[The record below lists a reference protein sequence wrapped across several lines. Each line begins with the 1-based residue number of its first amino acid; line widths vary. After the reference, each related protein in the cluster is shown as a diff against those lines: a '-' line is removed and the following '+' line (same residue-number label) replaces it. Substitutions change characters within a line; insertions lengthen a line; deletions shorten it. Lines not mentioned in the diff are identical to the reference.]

1 MGSKVRTTTMRS
13 ALVLIVS
20 ASLAVG
26 QQQGVGP
33 ASTIQLQP
41 GQFSVFGQPRQQ
53 PVNIPGTQGQ
63 VVAQFIDEQGQS
75 IPIQQLGQPQQQQ
88 FQPQQQQFQP
98 QQQRFQPAPQQQQ
111 QFRPAPQQQF
121 RPAPAQ
127 PQQQQFRPAPQQQ
140 QPAAGSFRATANQQ
154 DAHRGHI
161 QVHQQN
167 LAIQQQQFSPE
178 QRQALREFQ
187 ANPPPPRA
195 QPQQA
200 APQPQRSQPAPQ
212 PQRQRPAPQQPQ
224 RFAPAPQQQQQF
236 SQFPARGVP
245 QQQRR
250 PAEAPRRAQ
259 AQAPRRQQEPGSVND
274 ALGQQIVAA
283 ENYVHDT
290 TGDAT
295 LSRFQQFQL
304 RKKQEAQGAIA
315 PQA

>member
-1 MGSKVRTTTMRS
+1 MRS
-13 ALVLIVS
+13 ALVLSI
-20 ASLAVG
+20 ASLAVA

-63 VVAQFIDEQGQS
+63 VVAQFIDETGQA
-75 IPIQQLGQPQQQQ
+75 IPQQQQFQPQQQQ
-88 FQPQQQQFQP
+88 FQPQQQQFQPQP

-140 QPAAGSFRATANQQ
+140 PAAGSFRATANQQ
-154 DAHRGHI
+154 DAHVGHL

-195 QPQQA
+195 PQQA
-200 APQPQRSQPAPQ
+200 APQPQRFQPAPQ
-212 PQRQRPAPQQPQ
+212 PQRFQPAPQ
-224 RFAPAPQQQQQF
+224 QQQQQF
-236 SQFPARGVP
+236 SQFPAQGAP
-245 QQQRR
+245 QRR
-250 PAEAPRRAQ
+250 PEAPRA
-259 AQAPRRQQEPGSVND
+259 AAPAPRRQPEPGSVND
-274 ALGQQIVAA
+274 ARGQQVVAA
-283 ENYVHDT
+283 ENYVHDPA
-290 TGDAT
+290 GDAT
-295 LSRFQQFQL
+295 LSRFQLFQL
-304 RKKQEAQGAIA
+304 RKKQEAQGGVA

>member
-1 MGSKVRTTTMRS
+1 MGSKVNTTMRS
-13 ALVLIVS
+13 VALI
-20 ASLAVG
+20 ASFATLAVA

-33 ASTIQLQP
+33 ASTVQLQP
-41 GQFSVFGQPRQQ
+41 GQFSVFGQQRQA

-63 VVAQFIDEQGQS
+63 VVAQFIDETGQS

-98 QQQRFQPAPQQQQ
+98 QQQ

-140 QPAAGSFRATANQQ
+140 PAAGSFRATANQQ
-154 DAHRGHI
+154 DAHVGHL

-167 LAIQQQQFSPE
+167 LGIQQQQFSPE

-195 QPQQA
+195 PQQA
-200 APQPQRSQPAPQ
+200 APQPQRFQPAPQ
-212 PQRQRPAPQQPQ
+212 
-224 RFAPAPQQQQQF
+224 QQQQQF
-236 SQFPARGVP
+236 SQFPAQGAP
-245 QQQRR
+245 QRR
-250 PAEAPRRAQ
+250 PEAPRA
-259 AQAPRRQQEPGSVND
+259 AAPAPRRQPEPGSVND
-274 ALGQQIVAA
+274 ALGQQVVAA
-283 ENYVHDT
+283 ENYVHDP

-295 LSRFQQFQL
+295 LSRFQLFQL
-304 RKKQEAQGAIA
+304 RKKQEAQGAAA
-315 PQA
+315 P

>member
-98 QQQRFQPAPQQQQ
+98 QQQQFQPQQ

-127 PQQQQFRPAPQQQ
+127 PQQQQFRPAAPQQQ
-140 QPAAGSFRATANQQ
+140 QPAAGSFRATAN
-154 DAHRGHI
+154 
-161 QVHQQN
+161 QQN

-195 QPQQA
+195 
-200 APQPQRSQPAPQ
+200 
-212 PQRQRPAPQQPQ
+212 
-224 RFAPAPQQQQQF
+224 
-236 SQFPARGVP
+236 
-245 QQQRR
+245 
-250 PAEAPRRAQ
+250 
-259 AQAPRRQQEPGSVND
+259 
-274 ALGQQIVAA
+274 
-283 ENYVHDT
+283 
-290 TGDAT
+290 
-295 LSRFQQFQL
+295 
-304 RKKQEAQGAIA
+304 
-315 PQA
+315 

>member
-1 MGSKVRTTTMRS
+1 MGKVSTSMRN
-13 ALVLIVS
+13 ALVLLAS
-20 ASLAVG
+20 ASLAVA

-63 VVAQFIDEQGQS
+63 VVAQFIDETGQS

-88 FQPQQQQFQP
+88 
-98 QQQRFQPAPQQQQ
+98 RFQPQQQ

-140 QPAAGSFRATANQQ
+140 PAAGSFRATANQQ
-154 DAHRGHI
+154 DAHVGHL

-195 QPQQA
+195 PQQA
-200 APQPQRSQPAPQ
+200 APQPQRFQPAPQ
-212 PQRQRPAPQQPQ
+212 PQRQRPAPQQ
-224 RFAPAPQQQQQF
+224 QF
-236 SQFPARGVP
+236 SQFPAQGAP
-245 QQQRR
+245 QRR
-250 PAEAPRRAQ
+250 PEAPRAQ
-259 AQAPRRQQEPGSVND
+259 AQAPRRQEPGSVND
-274 ALGQQIVAA
+274 ALGQQVVAA
-283 ENYVHDT
+283 EDYAHDT

-295 LSRFQQFQL
+295 LSRFQLFQ
-304 RKKQEAQGAIA
+304 
-315 PQA
+315 

>member
-1 MGSKVRTTTMRS
+1 MRS
-13 ALVLIVS
+13 ALVLSI
-20 ASLAVG
+20 ASLAVA

-33 ASTIQLQP
+33 ASTVQLQP

-63 VVAQFIDEQGQS
+63 VVAQFIDETGQP

-88 FQPQQQQFQP
+88 RFQPQQQQFQP
-98 QQQRFQPAPQQQQ
+98 QQQQQRFQPAPQQQQ

-140 QPAAGSFRATANQQ
+140 PAAGSFRATANQQ
-154 DAHRGHI
+154 DAHAGHL

-178 QRQALREFQ
+178 QRQAFREFQ

-195 QPQQA
+195 PQQA
-200 APQPQRSQPAPQ
+200 APQPQRFQPAPQ
-212 PQRQRPAPQQPQ
+212 PQRQRPAPQPQ
-224 RFAPAPQQQQQF
+224 RFQPAPQQQQQQF
-236 SQFPARGVP
+236 SQFPAQGVP
-245 QQQRR
+245 QQRR
-250 PAEAPRRAQ
+250 PEAPRAQ

-274 ALGQQIVAA
+274 ALGQQVVAA
-283 ENYVHDT
+283 EDYVHDT

-295 LSRFQQFQL
+295 LSRFQLFQL
-304 RKKQEAQGAIA
+304 RKKQEAQQGAAA
-315 PQA
+315 PQ

>member
-1 MGSKVRTTTMRS
+1 MRS

-63 VVAQFIDEQGQS
+63 VVAQFIDETGQS

-98 QQQRFQPAPQQQQ
+98 QQQQFQPQQQRFQ
-111 QFRPAPQQQF
+111 PAPQQQF

-154 DAHRGHI
+154 DAHKGHL

-195 QPQQA
+195 PQQA
-200 APQPQRSQPAPQ
+200 APQPQRFQPAPQ
-212 PQRQRPAPQQPQ
+212 PQRQRPAPQPQ
-224 RFAPAPQQQQQF
+224 RFQPAPQQQQQF
-236 SQFPARGVP
+236 SQFPAQGAP
-245 QQQRR
+245 QRR
-250 PAEAPRRAQ
+250 PEAPRA
-259 AQAPRRQQEPGSVND
+259 AAPAPRRQPEPGSVND
-274 ALGQQIVAA
+274 ALGQQVVAA
-283 ENYVHDT
+283 ENY
-290 TGDAT
+290 
-295 LSRFQQFQL
+295 
-304 RKKQEAQGAIA
+304 
-315 PQA
+315 

>member
-1 MGSKVRTTTMRS
+1 MGKVSTSMRS
-13 ALVLIVS
+13 ALVLIAS
-20 ASLAVG
+20 ASLAVA

-63 VVAQFIDEQGQS
+63 VVAQFIDETGQS

-98 QQQRFQPAPQQQQ
+98 QQQQ

-121 RPAPAQ
+121 RPAPVQ
-127 PQQQQFRPAPQQQ
+127 PQQQQFRPAPQQQQQ
-140 QPAAGSFRATANQQ
+140 QPAAGSFRATANQA
-154 DAHRGHI
+154 DAHRGHL
-161 QVHQQN
+161 QVHEEN

-195 QPQQA
+195 PQQA
-200 APQPQRSQPAPQ
+200 APQ
-212 PQRQRPAPQQPQ
+212 QQP
-224 RFAPAPQQQQQF
+224 QF
-236 SQFPARGVP
+236 SQFPAQGAP
-245 QQQRR
+245 QRR
-250 PAEAPRRAQ
+250 PEAPRSQ
-259 AQAPRRQQEPGSVND
+259 AQAPRRQEPGSVNN
-274 ALGQQIVAA
+274 ALGNQVVAA

-290 TGDAT
+290 AGDAA

-304 RKKQEAQGAIA
+304 RKKQKAQGGVA
-315 PQA
+315 

>member
-1 MGSKVRTTTMRS
+1 MRS
-13 ALVLIVS
+13 ALVLSI
-20 ASLAVG
+20 ASLAVA

-53 PVNIPGTQGQ
+53 PLNIPGTQGQ
-63 VVAQFIDEQGQS
+63 VVAQFIDETGQS
-75 IPIQQLGQPQQQQ
+75 IPIQQLGQPQQQFQPQQHQ

-98 QQQRFQPAPQQQQ
+98 QPQQQRFQPAPQQ

-121 RPAPAQ
+121 RPAPVQ
-127 PQQQQFRPAPQQQ
+127 PQQQQFQPAPQQ

-195 QPQQA
+195 PQQA
-200 APQPQRSQPAPQ
+200 APQPQRFQPAPQ
-212 PQRQRPAPQQPQ
+212 PQRQRPAPQPQ
-224 RFAPAPQQQQQF
+224 QFQPAPQQQQF
-236 SQFPARGVP
+236 SQFPAQGVP
-245 QQQRR
+245 QQRR
-250 PAEAPRRAQ
+250 PEAPRAQ

-274 ALGQQIVAA
+274 ALGQQVVAA
-283 ENYVHDT
+283 EDYVHDT

-295 LSRFQQFQL
+295 LSRFQLFQL

>member
-1 MGSKVRTTTMRS
+1 MRS
-13 ALVLIVS
+13 ALVLSI
-20 ASLAVG
+20 ASLAVA

-63 VVAQFIDEQGQS
+63 VVAQFIDETGQS

-88 FQPQQQQFQP
+88 RFQPQQQQFQP
-98 QQQRFQPAPQQQQ
+98 QQQQFQPQQ

-140 QPAAGSFRATANQQ
+140 PAAGSFRATANQQ
-154 DAHRGHI
+154 DAHAGHL

-195 QPQQA
+195 PQQA
-200 APQPQRSQPAPQ
+200 APQPQRFQPAPQ
-212 PQRQRPAPQQPQ
+212 PQRQRPAPQPQ
-224 RFAPAPQQQQQF
+224 QFQLAPQQQQQF
-236 SQFPARGVP
+236 SQFPAQGAP
-245 QQQRR
+245 QRR
-250 PAEAPRRAQ
+250 PEAPRA
-259 AQAPRRQQEPGSVND
+259 AAPAPRRQPEPGSVND
-274 ALGQQIVAA
+274 AL
-283 ENYVHDT
+283 
-290 TGDAT
+290 
-295 LSRFQQFQL
+295 
-304 RKKQEAQGAIA
+304 
-315 PQA
+315 

>member
-1 MGSKVRTTTMRS
+1 MGKVSTSMRS
-13 ALVLIVS
+13 ALVLIAS
-20 ASLAVG
+20 ASLAVA

-63 VVAQFIDEQGQS
+63 VVAQFIDETGQS
-75 IPIQQLGQPQQQQ
+75 IPIQQLGQSQQQQ
-88 FQPQQQQFQP
+88 FQQ

-121 RPAPAQ
+121 RPAPVQ
-127 PQQQQFRPAPQQQ
+127 PQQQQFRPAPQQQQQ
-140 QPAAGSFRATANQQ
+140 QPAAGSFRATANQA
-154 DAHRGHI
+154 DAHRGHL
-161 QVHQQN
+161 QVHEEN

-195 QPQQA
+195 PQQA
-200 APQPQRSQPAPQ
+200 APQPQRFRPAPQ
-212 PQRQRPAPQQPQ
+212 PQRQRPAPQPQ
-224 RFAPAPQQQQQF
+224 RFQPAPQQQQQF
-236 SQFPARGVP
+236 SQFPAQGAP
-245 QQQRR
+245 QRR
-250 PAEAPRRAQ
+250 PEAPRSQ
-259 AQAPRRQQEPGSVND
+259 AQAPRRQEPGSVND
-274 ALGQQIVAA
+274 ALGNQVVAA

-290 TGDAT
+290 AGDAA

-304 RKKQEAQGAIA
+304 RKKQEAQGGVA
-315 PQA
+315 

>member
-1 MGSKVRTTTMRS
+1 MGSKVSTSMRS
-13 ALVLIVS
+13 ALVLSI
-20 ASLAVG
+20 ASLAVA

-63 VVAQFIDEQGQS
+63 VVAQFIDETGQS

-88 FQPQQQQFQP
+88 RFQPQQQQFQP

-121 RPAPAQ
+121 RPAPVQ
-127 PQQQQFRPAPQQQ
+127 PQQQQFRPAPQQ

-154 DAHRGHI
+154 DAHVGHL

-195 QPQQA
+195 PQQA
-200 APQPQRSQPAPQ
+200 APQPQRFQPAPQ
-212 PQRQRPAPQQPQ
+212 PQRQ
-224 RFAPAPQQQQQF
+224 
-236 SQFPARGVP
+236 
-245 QQQRR
+245 
-250 PAEAPRRAQ
+250 
-259 AQAPRRQQEPGSVND
+259 
-274 ALGQQIVAA
+274 
-283 ENYVHDT
+283 
-290 TGDAT
+290 
-295 LSRFQQFQL
+295 
-304 RKKQEAQGAIA
+304 
-315 PQA
+315 

>member
-1 MGSKVRTTTMRS
+1 MGKVSTSMRN
-13 ALVLIVS
+13 ALVLLAS
-20 ASLAVG
+20 ASLAVA

-63 VVAQFIDEQGQS
+63 VVAQVIDETGQS

-88 FQPQQQQFQP
+88 RFQPQQQQFQP
-98 QQQRFQPAPQQQQ
+98 QQQQFQPAP
-111 QFRPAPQQQF
+111 
-121 RPAPAQ
+121 
-127 PQQQQFRPAPQQQ
+127 QQ

-154 DAHRGHI
+154 DAHAGHL

-195 QPQQA
+195 PQQA
-200 APQPQRSQPAPQ
+200 APQPQRFQPAPQ
-212 PQRQRPAPQQPQ
+212 PQSQRPAPQPQ
-224 RFAPAPQQQQQF
+224 RFQPAPQQQQQF
-236 SQFPARGVP
+236 SQFPAQGAP
-245 QQQRR
+245 QRR
-250 PAEAPRRAQ
+250 PEAPRA
-259 AQAPRRQQEPGSVND
+259 AAPAPRRQPEPGSVND
-274 ALGQQIVAA
+274 ALGQQVVAP
-283 ENYVHDT
+283 ENYVHDP

-295 LSRFQQFQL
+295 LSRFQLFQL
-304 RKKQEAQGAIA
+304 RKQQEAQQAAQAA

>member
-98 QQQRFQPAPQQQQ
+98 QQQQFQPQQQRFQPQQQQ
-111 QFRPAPQQQF
+111 QFRPAP
-121 RPAPAQ
+121 PQ
-127 PQQQQFRPAPQQQ
+127 PQQQQFRPAAPQQQ

-200 APQPQRSQPAPQ
+200 APQPQRFQPAPQ
-212 PQRQRPAPQQPQ
+212 PQRQRPA
-224 RFAPAPQQQQQF
+224 
-236 SQFPARGVP
+236 P